1 MKVRTASRDDIAQ
14 VSGLVEELGYDGNEP
29 TLSTQLGAYI
39 QSDSSL
45 LMVAE
50 TSPGTLS
57 GMISGHLIPL
67 IHQPGNVGRITSLVV
82 RAKERERGVGTALLE
97 AMESWF
103 LDNNCLRFEVT
114 SGDHRGQAH
123 RFYESKGYVSD
134 ERRYLK
140 RPDT

>member
-1 MKVRTASRDDIAQ
+1 MKVRVASIDDIGQ
-14 VSGLVEELGYDGNEP
+14 VCDLVEELGYEGNES
-29 TLSTQLGAYI
+29 TLSTQLDVYI
-39 QSDSSL
+39 QSGSSL

-50 TSPGTLS
+50 ASSGTLS

-67 IHQPGNVGRITSLVV
+67 IHQPGRVGRITSFVV
-82 RAKERERGVGTALLE
+82 RANDRESGVGAALLE

-103 LDNNCLRFEVT
+103 REKDCLRFEVT
-114 SGDHRGQAH
+114 SGDHRARAH

-140 RPDT
+140 RRDT